1 MTMDIDTGRY
11 RVGLEG
17 NRGLSGLSMRQHGS
31 MIKKEETL

>member
-17 NRGLSGLSMRQHGS
+17 NRGQSGLSMRQHGS
-31 MIKKEETL
+31 IIKKTDY